1 MYGPIGPDLFE
12 PENAITAKSVMEQLA
27 EVEGDVTV
35 RISSPGG
42 DVYAGIDIM
51 NALKNHPGEVTVI
64 VESLAASAA
73 SFIAVGGADRVLMR
87 ESSELMLHRAWTFTD
102 GNADDVRK
110 TLADLERQDVK
121 LANIYAGKAGGDVQD
136 WLDVMSAETW
146 YTAEE
151 ALAAGLVDEII
162 SAPAKA
168 APAPPVALA
177 RQRFKFA
184 NRAAAPP
191 PPTIER
197 PSDGQEGDGMSIL
210 NQLAQELGRKPEEV
224 QDALSGFFNEAVT
237 ISGEVDVTYP
247 ENVKVAPTEKVIVHP
262 LFDGVEGEAP
272 AGVTFE
278 VTAADG
284 YTAEVDEAG
293 VVTITA
299 PSGVEPGDT
308 AEFTVTVNE
317 TVVPLN
323 VEVRAL
329 SEEEEESPS
338 EASPVEAAPA
348 PDAVTLDRETYNDLR
363 AAAQLG
369 WKAME
374 DEKVAKLDAE
384 VDGWVAE
391 GRISAALRPK
401 AIKAIHTNAELA
413 RDLYGSNPAGTIPRN
428 EIGAGHDPAT
438 DSNVPSADDLRA
450 LSESRRKSGNK

>member
-12 PENAITAKSVMEQLA
+12 PENAITAKSVMEQLYEA
-27 EVEGDVTV
+27 DGDVTV

-42 DVYAGIDIM
+42 DVYTGIDIM
-51 NALKNHPGEVTVI
+51 NALKNYPGEVTVI

-177 RQRFKFA
+177 RKRFKFA

-191 PPTIER
+191 PPVST
-197 PSDGQEGDGMSIL
+197 PSDGQKEDTLSIE
-210 NQLAQELGRKPEEV
+210 NLAQELGVEP
-224 QDALSGFFNEAVT
+224 DALREKLSGFFNEAVA
-237 ISGEVDVTYP
+237 ISGDVDVTYP
-247 ENVKVAPTEKVIVHP
+247 EGVKVAPTEKVTVHP

-272 AGVTFE
+272 AGDTFDVT
-278 VTAADG
+278 TADG
-284 YTAEVDEAG
+284 YVAEVDEAG

-308 AEFTVTVNE
+308 AEFTVTVNG
-317 TVVPLN
+317 TAVPLN

-329 SEEEEESPS
+329 SEQEDTPS
-338 EASPVEAAPA
+338 EAAPVEAAPT

-374 DEKVAKLDAE
+374 QQKDTALVAE
-384 VDGWVAE
+384 VDQWVAE
-391 GRISAALRPK
+391 GRISAGLRAK
-401 AIKAIHTNAELA
+401 AVAAIRRDPQAA
-413 RDLYGSNPAGTIPRN
+413 RDIYGSNPAGTVPRA
-428 EIGAGHDPAT
+428 ELGHGKDTEGTSGEVAAKADQAGILT
-438 DSNVPSADDLRA
+438 
-450 LSESRRKSGNK
+450 RKNFH

>member
-12 PENAITAKSVMEQLA
+12 PENAITAQSVMSQLA
-27 EVEGDVTV
+27 EIEGDVTV

-146 YTAEE
+146 YTARE
-151 ALAAGLVDEII
+151 AVAAGLADEVIGTQEEK
-162 SAPAKA
+162 P
-168 APAPPVALA
+168 APAPSVA
-177 RQRFKFA
+177 RNRFKFA

-191 PPTIER
+191 PPIST
-197 PSDGQEGDGMSIL
+197 PSDGQEGDGMNIL

-278 VTAADG
+278 VAAADG
-284 YTAEVDEAG
+284 FTAEVDEAG

-308 AEFTVTVNE
+308 AEFTVTVND
-317 TVVPLN
+317 VAVPLN
-323 VEVRAL
+323 VEVRAV
-329 SEEEEESPS
+329 SDEEDASG
-338 EASPVEAAPA
+338 EAAPVETAPA
-348 PDAVTLDRETYNDLR
+348 PDAVTLDRETYADLR

-374 DEKVAKLDAE
+374 AEKVAKLDAE
-384 VDGWVAE
+384 VDGWIAE

-401 AIKAIHTNAELA
+401 AIKAIHTNADLA

-428 EIGAGHDPAT
+428 EVGLGHDPAT
-438 DSNVPSADDLRA
+438 DSTVPSADDLRA